1 MTAKRD
7 LAHGVGDINFHMCG
21 TSMMYVDLVLDLLS
35 ILWQIYAGISKYEFE
50 SLAAS

>member
-1 MTAKRD
+1 
-7 LAHGVGDINFHMCG
+7 
-21 TSMMYVDLVLDLLS
+21 MMYVDLVLDLLS